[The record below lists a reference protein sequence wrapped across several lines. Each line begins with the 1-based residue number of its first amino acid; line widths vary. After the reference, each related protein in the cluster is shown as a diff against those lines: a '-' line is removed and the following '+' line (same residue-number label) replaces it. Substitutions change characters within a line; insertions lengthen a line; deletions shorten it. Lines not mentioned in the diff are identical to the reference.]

1 MGRGEE
7 LHLLSSPFEP
17 TCAGPLFAG
26 RGAAAFRAMFRR
38 MSGPHAADFDAA
50 VEQTEQALIA
60 FMQGDSSGMKS
71 LLSRSDDVVLA
82 NPLGP
87 PARGPSAVEE
97 ATDRAVAF
105 LRDGTCEFEE
115 LARHSTSDFGY
126 VFHIERVEAKVGES
140 DEPRRFALRVTMIYR
155 REDDG
160 WKIVLRQ
167 ADPIMTPRPIDSIF
181 DKSG

>member
-1 MGRGEE
+1 M
-7 LHLLSSPFEP
+7 SEP
-17 TCAGPLFAG
+17 N
-26 RGAAAFRAMFRR
+26 
-38 MSGPHAADFDAA
+38 AADFDAV
-50 VEQTEQALIA
+50 VEQTNQAIRA
-60 FMQGDSSGMKS
+60 FVQGDSSDIKS
-71 LLSRSDDVVLA
+71 LFSHGDDVVLA

-87 PARGPSAVEE
+87 PSRGRREFEE
-97 ATDRAVAF
+97 GTDRAVAL
-105 LRDGTCEFEE
+105 LREGTIEFEE

-140 DEPRRFALRVTMIYR
+140 DEPRRITLRVTMIYR

-167 ADPIMTPRPIDSIF
+167 ADPIMTPRPLDSIF

>member
-1 MGRGEE
+1 MEHR
-7 LHLLSSPFEP
+7 SA
-17 TCAGPLFAG
+17 T
-26 RGAAAFRAMFRR
+26 
-38 MSGPHAADFDAA
+38 DFDA
-50 VEQTEQALIA
+50 VVDQTNQALKA
-60 FMQGDSSGMKS
+60 FVHGDSSDIKS
-71 LLSRSDDVVLA
+71 LFTRSDDVVLA

-87 PARGPSAVEE
+87 PSRGRREFEE
-97 ATDRAVAF
+97 GTDRAVAL
-105 LRDGTCEFEE
+105 LREGTIEFEE